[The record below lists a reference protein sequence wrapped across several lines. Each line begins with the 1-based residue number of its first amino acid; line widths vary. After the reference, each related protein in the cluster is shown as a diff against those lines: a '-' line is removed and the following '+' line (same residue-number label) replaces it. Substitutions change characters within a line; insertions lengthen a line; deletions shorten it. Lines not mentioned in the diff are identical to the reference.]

1 MNKKLIS
8 DLFNFQYVTSK
19 VFATDNFEMDWDSVV
34 TPITGMLDTVLVP
47 ALLLFGSIGAVYC
60 VVLGVKFAKAEE
72 PQEREK
78 AKSALK
84 NAGIGFLLIFILI
97 STLKTSIKPLA
108 HWIKQIADYI
118 TSDDKIEENEVE
130 NNGFSPGTGQVPMIE
145 IQDEP
150 KPTPIDPISPTP
162 TPVNP
167 ENEIT
172 QKGWKSM
179 LNWDNEWRNKRSDSN
194 QVKREMC
201 MLAFDTE
208 DNWRLNKTITED
220 EYLRLAT
227 WLNANY
233 SLVRNGWASYPQ
245 QTRDNLNN
253 LFHFQ
258 FENEQVTSM
267 VKMYAIKLANYLKL
281 TLAIY

>member
-84 NAGIGFLLIFILI
+84 NTGIGFLLIFILI

-150 KPTPIDPISPTP
+150 KPTPIDPILPTP